1 MEADAAHLEIM
12 LMHAKLILVC
22 LSIPSFIASQ
32 APGQD
37 ALGDGHA
44 LDGNLSTRG
53 TRNSMTSRSRSEQGR
68 FTMGQN
74 PLAGRGYQNAVG
86 YNSNSDFQ
94 RANNEMAMYADSL
107 YNNPW
112 YWEHIGSLATSLVTS
127 GGSGGLGREAANA
140 GGGYYNP
147 FFWNANASNPSSS
160 RVDVGKR
167 IGDFGHYEA
176 GESMHREA
184 APGGVDNLMDT
195 HMTRPVVYG
204 IGQPNRFLR
213 DDRRSSV
220 LRSMYNLRDLN
231 TDPDYIGVG
240 VSSADIPVRYAA
252 SPLSGVTPVA
262 YGLSHADMGLTPLD
276 TARIQEDFRL
286 GRNFEPAGQSYRPDI
301 EGSLAYTSR
310 ITNESNDS
318 RLENRTDAT
327 LNDLLGVVANRYQE
341 ALGSSTP
348 SNATML
354 ENEYR
359 NVLNMV
365 AGGYGQREAGIGQ
378 EPSSIA
384 GIPDPATQTGFN
396 EELDLPSE
404 PPTPPT
410 LDSPPVLETG
420 ELKPPEQAPMPL
432 DKFGLI
438 LRHGQQVGSL
448 AEEDGTR
455 RSELILSAQEKLAE
469 GEYLWAE
476 RRFNRALRLT
486 PGHPLATA
494 GLAHAQLGGGLYL
507 SAALTLQSLMGFQPE
522 MIDVVYSES
531 LLPPSKDMDRVIL
544 ELNNRLKGDTDRDR
558 YAFLLAYIGHQLDN
572 PMLIERGL
580 DIMRSIQ
587 DDKAFVDLLETIWI
601 PPPGQVDLGDEVP
614 ELLPLE
620 PVPGP
625 ESELDTKEDSSEETP
640 PSSDVPEQGTP

>member
-1 MEADAAHLEIM
+1 
-12 LMHAKLILVC
+12 MHTKLILAC
-22 LSIPSFIASQ
+22 LSMPVLFASP
-32 APGQD
+32 AHGQD

-53 TRNSMTSRSRSEQGR
+53 SRNSMTTRSRSEQGR

-74 PLAGRGYQNAVG
+74 PLSGRGYQNAVG
-86 YNSNSDFQ
+86 YHSNSDFQ

-112 YWEHIGSLATSLVTS
+112 YWEHIGSLSTSLATS
-127 GGSGGLGREAANA
+127 GGSGGLGRTAANS

-147 FFWNANASNPSSS
+147 FFFNASASNPSSS
-160 RVDVGKR
+160 RVEVGKR
-167 IGDFGHYEA
+167 IGDFGHFEA
-176 GESMHREA
+176 GEGMHREA

-195 HMTRPVVYG
+195 QMTRPVVYG

-220 LRSMYNLRDLN
+220 LRSMYSLRDLN
-231 TDPDYIGVG
+231 TDTDYIGVG
-240 VSSADIPVRYAA
+240 VSSGDIPVRYAA
-252 SPLSGVTPVA
+252 SPLSGVTPA
-262 YGLSHADMGLTPLD
+262 SYGTSYADMGLSPLD

-286 GRNFEPAGQSYRPDI
+286 GRDYEPIGKSYRPDI

-310 ITNESNDS
+310 ITNESNGS
-318 RLENRTDAT
+318 RLENRTDT
-327 LNDLLGVVANRYQE
+327 TIDDLLGVVANRYQE

-348 SNATML
+348 SSATML

-365 AGGYGQREAGIGQ
+365 AGGYGESEAGLGR

-384 GIPDPATQTGFN
+384 GIPDPATQIGFN

-410 LDSPPVLETG
+410 LDTPPVLETG
-420 ELKPPEQAPMPL
+420 ELTPPEQAPMPL

-438 LRHGQQVGSL
+438 LRHGQQVGNLS
-448 AEEDGTR
+448 EEDGSR
-455 RSELILSAQEKLAE
+455 RSELILAAQEKLAD

-494 GLAHAQLGGGLYL
+494 GLAHSQLGGGLYL

-531 LLPPSKDMDRVIL
+531 LLPSSEDMDRIIL
-544 ELNNRLKGDTDRDR
+544 ELNNRVKGDTDRDR

-572 PMLIERGL
+572 PMMIERGL
-580 DIMRSIQ
+580 NIMRSIQ
-587 DDKAFVDLLETIWI
+587 DDKAFVDLLEAIWI
-601 PPPGQVDLGDEVP
+601 PQPEDIDLGDEAP

-620 PVPGP
+620 PVSGP
-625 ESELDTKEDSSEETP
+625 DTGVGAKEDSIEDTL
-640 PSSDVPEQGTP
+640 PSSEDVEQGTP